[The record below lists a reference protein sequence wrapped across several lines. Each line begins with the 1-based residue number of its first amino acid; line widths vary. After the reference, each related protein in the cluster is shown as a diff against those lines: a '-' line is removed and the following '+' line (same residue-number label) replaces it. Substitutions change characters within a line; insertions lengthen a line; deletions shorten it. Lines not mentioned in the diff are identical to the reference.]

1 MKRTS
6 LAIAALTM
14 ILTAGIV
21 HAADLKKYE
30 NWDQSPVGY
39 FMTKA
44 EQAQW
49 NALRTDEEAET
60 FVAGFLA
67 KRDSKFT
74 AEVTKRAEMADK
86 YLTIGKVKGSATL
99 RGKAVILFGAPAA
112 MSVEDRKAR
121 GHYAPPPSSS
131 AVTNLG
137 VGAST
142 RDTEGEST
150 QMGSGQAGRAFRDF
164 TFTFSA
170 KNVPAL
176 GSDYSVTIEADAAT
190 GKDRVTDKKKAQEL
204 EEKFEAVAA
213 AFVAK

>member
-1 MKRTS
+1 MKRTPLATAV
-6 LAIAALTM
+6 LAIALS
-14 ILTAGIV
+14 AGV
-21 HAADLKKYE
+21 THAAGLEKSKDWNE
-30 NWDQSPVGY
+30 SPQGY

-49 NALRTDEEAET
+49 SAIRSDEEAEK
-60 FVAGFLA
+60 FIADFLA
-67 KRDSKFT
+67 KRDSKFA
-74 AEVTKRAEMADK
+74 AEVAKRAEMADK
-86 YLTIGKVKGSATL
+86 YLTIGKVKGSTTL

-112 MSVEDRKAR
+112 MNVADRKGR
-121 GHYAPPPSSS
+121 GHYAPPPSSA

-142 RDTEGEST
+142 RDSEGDS
-150 QMGSGQAGRAFRDF
+150 QQLGSGQAGRAFRDF

-176 GSDYSVTIEADAAT
+176 GSDYVVTIEADAAT
-190 GKDRVTDKKKAQEL
+190 GKDRVNDKKKAQEL

-213 AFVAK
+213 ASVTK